1 METPRSG
8 NQTNRAERA
17 NPRLSEVGIANV
29 RTTAVVARRSLSR
42 KILLRLLVM
51 RPTLTLREIASRLS
65 VAESCL
71 IDYVTGAQLMPLD
84 VQGRLAAFVEAH
96 EPRLGRVACR
106 LRVQVAAARRYEAG
120 EVVRHM
126 TSPPSRW

>member
-8 NQTNRAERA
+8 DQTNRAERA
-17 NPRLSEVGIANV
+17 NPRPSKVGIANV
-29 RTTAVVARRSLSR
+29 RTTAAVAGRSLSR

-51 RPTLTLREIASRLS
+51 QPTLTLCQIASRLS
-65 VAESCL
+65 IVESSL
-71 IDYVTGAQLMPLD
+71 VDYATGAELMPLD
-84 VQGRLAAFVEAH
+84 VQERLAAFVETH
-96 EPRLGRVACR
+96 EPRLRRVACR